1 MNATSMIPNDQK
13 IPTRYPPINKAEIEV
28 PPATSE
34 YMIKAVVGGMIIPVG
49 ADAML
54 TAVANFRS
62 YPSST
67 C

>member
-1 MNATSMIPNDQK
+1 MNATSMIPSAHK
-13 IPTRYPPINKAEIEV
+13 APTRYPPINKAEIEA

-34 YMIKAVVGGMIIPVG
+34 YMIKAVLGGMTIPVG